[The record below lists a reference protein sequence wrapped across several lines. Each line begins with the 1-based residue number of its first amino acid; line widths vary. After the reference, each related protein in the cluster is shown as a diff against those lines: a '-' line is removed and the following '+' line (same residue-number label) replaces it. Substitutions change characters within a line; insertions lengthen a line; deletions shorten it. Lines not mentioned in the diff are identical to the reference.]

1 MTISHG
7 LNDLIDP
14 QAIALDLPSRS
25 KKQLFRNLAERVA
38 PLIGRDAELVVS
50 VLGERERL
58 GSTGFGG
65 GIAIPHGKIAGLDR
79 VRGFVA
85 RLAEPIDYDAIDRM
99 PVDIIFMLLS
109 PEDAGA
115 EHLKALARV
124 SRALRDRELLDKL
137 RGAGSADA
145 IFALLGSDWTRDAA

>member
-79 VRGFVA
+79 VHGFVV

-99 PVDIIFMLLS
+99 PVDIVFMLLS

-124 SRALRDRELLDKL
+124 SRALRDRELLDRL
-137 RGAGSADA
+137 RGAGSTDA
-145 IFALLGSDWTRDAA
+145 IFALLSSDWTRDAA

>member
-14 QAIALDLPSRS
+14 QAIALDLSSRS

-79 VRGFVA
+79 VHGFVV

-99 PVDIIFMLLS
+99 PVDIVFMLLS

-124 SRALRDRELLDKL
+124 SRALRDRELLDRL
-137 RGAGSADA
+137 RGAGSTDA
-145 IFALLGSDWTRDAA
+145 IFALLSSDWTRDAA

>member
-38 PLIGRDAELVVS
+38 PLIGRAAELVVS

-65 GIAIPHGKIAGLDR
+65 GIAIPHGKITGLDR
-79 VRGFVA
+79 VRGFVV

-99 PVDIIFMLLS
+99 PVDIVFMLLS

-124 SRALRDRELLDKL
+124 SRALRDRELLDRL
-137 RGAGSADA
+137 RGAGSTDA
-145 IFALLGSDWTRDAA
+145 IFALLSSDCTRDAA